1 MLTIIML
8 LACDNQLARSFG
20 GTMDIQIP
28 CDRQVFDVTWKG
40 DSVWYATQPA
50 PEGWSPGVKHF
61 REYSTLGLIEGEVNL
76 HESRCG
82 G

>member
-20 GTMDIQIP
+20 GTMDITVP
-28 CDRQVFDVTWKG
+28 CGQQVFDVTWKG

-50 PEGWSPGVKHF
+50 PESWAPATKSFK
-61 REYSTLGLIEGEVNL
+61 EYSTLGMIEGEVVL
-76 HESRCG
+76 HESHCG
-82 G
+82 S